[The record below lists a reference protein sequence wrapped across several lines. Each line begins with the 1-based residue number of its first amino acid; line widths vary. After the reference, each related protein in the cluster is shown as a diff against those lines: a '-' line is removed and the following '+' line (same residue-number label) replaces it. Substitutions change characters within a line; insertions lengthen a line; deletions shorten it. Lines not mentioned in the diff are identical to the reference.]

1 MSDLALKH
9 TPTLE
14 DLRARRDDILELA
27 KRHGATNVR
36 VFGSVARGEATPESD
51 IDLLVDQDWSHLSA
65 WGGMGLIIELEDL
78 LGCSVDVATTDE
90 LKPRIRD
97 RALREA
103 VLL

>member
-1 MSDLALKH
+1 MSELALKR

-14 DLRARRDDILELA
+14 DLRARRGDILELA
-27 KRHGATNVR
+27 EKHGATNVR

-51 IDLLVDQDWSHLSA
+51 IDLLVDQDWSRLTS

-90 LKPRIRD
+90 LKPRIRE

-103 VLL
+103 IPL